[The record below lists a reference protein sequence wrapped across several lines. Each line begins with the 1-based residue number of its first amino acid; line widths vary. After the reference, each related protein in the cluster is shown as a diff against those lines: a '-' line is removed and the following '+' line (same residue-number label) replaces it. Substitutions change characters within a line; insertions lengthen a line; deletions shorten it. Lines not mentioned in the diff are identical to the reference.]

1 MTWHRFDKSGKWLIQ
16 HHGDALIWLGGLR
29 RVRSW
34 EAVQSEL
41 VQPGQLPDGLLE
53 VQVEGRRR
61 PVPVILE
68 LATKAEKRL
77 TRQLRRDLMLVLLD
91 RDVVPEVIALILRRE
106 GKYQVPRTVKLRSR
120 LGTSTLTVT
129 WHVVELWK
137 ESAEEMLTA
146 NNAGLI
152 PLVPLARFDG
162 PPEQLLRRCRE
173 RIEQQPD
180 PDERA
185 NLRAVSMI
193 MTRLVY
199 NDQTLLDIL
208 GGSRAML
215 ESPLIKEI
223 QAKSKAEGVR
233 DTIVLLLRDRFGAVP
248 EDLVAVLEPIEA
260 EPTLT
265 ELVRLARD
273 CPDLETFRARLAA
286 VSENTGSA
294 GRRGNGRRPGRD
306 QR

>member
-29 RVRSW
+29 QVVHW

-53 VQVEGRRR
+53 VEVEGRRR

-91 RDVVPEVIALILRRE
+91 RDVVPEVITLILRRE

-120 LGTSTLTVT
+120 LGMSELTVT
-129 WHVVELWK
+129 WRVVELWK
-137 ESAEEMLTA
+137 ESAEEMLAA

-152 PLVPLARFDG
+152 PFVPLARFDG
-162 PPEQLLRRCRE
+162 PPEPLLRRCRE
-173 RIEQQPD
+173 RIEEQPD
-180 PDERA
+180 PDKRA
-185 NLRAVSMI
+185 SLSGVSQI
-193 MTRLVY
+193 MARLVY

-215 ESPLIKEI
+215 ELPFIKEI
-223 QAKSKAEGVR
+223 EAKSKAEGVR
-233 DTIVLLLRDRFGAVP
+233 DTIALLLRDRFGAVP
-248 EDLVAVLEPIEA
+248 EDLVALLGPIEA
-260 EPTLT
+260 KPTLT

-286 VSENTGSA
+286 GSAATGSA
-294 GRRGNGRRPGRD
+294 GRRRNDRRRGRR
-306 QR
+306 QH